1 MKKKERKEAME
12 KKERQPKLPLYV
24 LPGSQGLQSEPG
36 PVHGQ
41 VFTAEEAELRH
52 IGGLGAIADARLEV
66 GGEEPQA
73 ALLEVLV
80 EALLLHELE
89 SELHLRGFRLREF
102 NSEGLGEGVRD
113 ERIRNVVEGGHGVSL
128 GKIGKYLSKISSVS
142 IKSHEACVNKY
153 GHRKGVS
160 IYTYI

>member
-24 LPGSQGLQSEPG
+24 LPGSQTEPG

-41 VFTAEEAELRH
+41 VVTAEGAELRQ

-66 GGEEPQA
+66 GGEESQT
-73 ALLEVLV
+73 ALLEILI

-102 NSEGLGEGVRD
+102 NSESLGERGCD
-113 ERIRNVVEGGHGVSL
+113 ERIRNAVEGGHGVSL